1 MSARIF
7 RFLVSGGSAAA
18 VEYVAFI
25 ALQWSLGPN
34 WLYVNQSLSF
44 AMGFVVSFSLN
55 RTWVFQS
62 SNSLSTELIKYGLI
76 AVCNLAAGNVV
87 IGVLVGPLGLK
98 EYLSKFVVM
107 ALIASWNYL
116 IFSKLVFRQS
126 AGSA

>member
-87 IGVLVGPLGLK
+87 IGVLAGPLGLN